1 MKPRC
6 DWEVPDTLSAS
17 VCGDIDMQT
26 GRICYP
32 LGGGGGGGSGGIR
45 KAPFKN
51 CMTPSKVTNFFS
63 HGKFKRQSVIN

>member
-6 DWEVPDTLSAS
+6 DWEVPDTLSAC

-32 LGGGGGGGSGGIR
+32 LGGGGGSGGIR

-51 CMTPSKVTNFFS
+51 CMTPSKVANFFS